1 MEHEKKWR
9 IELNEHQLRLIA
21 NCVEDCHRF
30 IAGQTELYNS
40 TACLRHYMELT
51 YELDKLQPLATPE
64 LGRRASYS
72 WDGGTCPNEHQ
83 RKFIAE
89 TYYLY
94 REIYHQLTLEAAKHG
109 DMGWNVYLGETLTCS
124 ESGEPI
130 KVERIE

>member
-1 MEHEKKWR
+1 MKDNKWR

-30 IAGQTELYNS
+30 IGGQMELSNS
-40 TACLRHYMELT
+40 TACLKHYRELSQ
-51 YELDKLQPLATPE
+51 ELCKLQPLVTPYLE
-64 LGRRASYS
+64 RGSSYG
-72 WDGGTCPNEHQ
+72 WAGGSCPNDNQ
-83 RKFIAE
+83 KKFLSE

-94 REIYHQLTLEAAKHG
+94 REIYHKLTLEASKHK
-109 DMGWNVYLGETLTCS
+109 DMLWNVYIDDTLTCS